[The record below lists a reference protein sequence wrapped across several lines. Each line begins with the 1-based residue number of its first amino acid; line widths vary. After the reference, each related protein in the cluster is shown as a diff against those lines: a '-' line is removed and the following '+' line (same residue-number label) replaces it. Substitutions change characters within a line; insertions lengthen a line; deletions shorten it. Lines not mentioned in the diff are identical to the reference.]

1 MSPLLDS
8 PKKASIHAAFQSKFR
23 KILSEKEQYTKPKSY
38 KYSERKSSSSQS
50 DQEMSSADGEI
61 DLDEAN

>member
-50 DQEMSSADGEI
+50 D
-61 DLDEAN
+61 